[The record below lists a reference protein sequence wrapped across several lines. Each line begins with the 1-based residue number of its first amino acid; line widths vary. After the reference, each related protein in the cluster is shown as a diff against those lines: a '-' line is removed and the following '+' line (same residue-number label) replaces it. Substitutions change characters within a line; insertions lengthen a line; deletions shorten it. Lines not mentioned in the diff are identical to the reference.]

1 MSFNKIKISFL
12 LILVGLLTLFGFKK
26 NESRI
31 IESSDINFIEPNF
44 KFSSKDSVNK
54 LLKQTNIFSNKI
66 LKSNLNLKGIEQHI
80 LSNNYIDSVDVSISV
95 DGKLGIKIIE
105 KNPVFRVLNDKFYI
119 DAR

>member
-44 KFSSKDSVNK
+44 KFSSIDSVNK
-54 LLKQTNIFSNKI
+54 
-66 LKSNLNLKGIEQHI
+66 
-80 LSNNYIDSVDVSISV
+80 SVSYTHLTLPT
-95 DGKLGIKIIE
+95 K
-105 KNPVFRVLNDKFYI
+105 
-119 DAR
+119 A